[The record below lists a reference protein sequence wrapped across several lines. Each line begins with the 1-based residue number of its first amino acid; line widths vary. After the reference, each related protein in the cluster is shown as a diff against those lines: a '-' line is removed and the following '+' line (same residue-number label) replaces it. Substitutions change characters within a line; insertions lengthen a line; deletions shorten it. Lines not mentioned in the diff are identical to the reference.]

1 MQAYIRI
8 SSTVTVLNYINL
20 YFRSTEYVILKDVT
34 LDPYPITFETIT
46 GRALSKKTNKI
57 ACDFTGT
64 RKMRIIK
71 LAKTKSSALKK
82 N

>member
-46 GRALSKKTNKI
+46 GRVLSKKP
-57 ACDFTGT
+57 
-64 RKMRIIK
+64 
-71 LAKTKSSALKK
+71 TK
-82 N
+82 